1 MYVESAAVIPGM
13 KADLIPCL
21 AQRRPLNNELELATM
36 NITKYLLYGAL
47 AAISYVML
55 LAWNTDY
62 PQVVDFGAPAP
73 SPVPLIS
80 PPENTTVTDIPTQFP
95 DSPVSSTSSESVA
108 VSEPNESVTVS
119 EPTANISSTTVISVS
134 TDTLEID
141 IDLIGGD
148 ITYLALPKHLRQLD
162 VSNDPFVLLE
172 SSPGRSYVAQSGLIG
187 RDGIDNSGRA
197 VYQSSSTSYRLNE
210 DENALDV
217 DLVTTTAGGVQ
228 VIKRFGFNRGSY
240 LIDVTFIVDNQSG
253 AEWQG
258 NAFGQVKRDAFDDP
272 SGAGFFSRSYLGF
285 VATSDDDPYIKIPFG
300 DVADGAGSVD
310 MNGGWI
316 GFSQKYF
323 LSAWIPSTET
333 TNRFNTRTNN
343 INQYFGE
350 FTSSSFVVPARSTG
364 SQTVQFYAGPKEKNS
379 LAEISPNLDL
389 NVDYGFLW
397 FLANPI
403 YWLLAQINSII
414 GNYGVSIIILTFI
427 VKGLL
432 FKLSEKQF
440 QSMAGMRRLMPKMQQ
455 LKDSYADDKMKLQQ
469 ATMALY
475 KKEKINPLG
484 GCLPLLAQ
492 MPVFIALYWVL
503 LESVELRHAPFVFWL
518 NDLSVRDPFF
528 VLPLLMGITM
538 FLQMRLNPPPADPMQ
553 AKVMQFM
560 PVMMTGMFLFF
571 PSGLVLYWVTN
582 SVLGILQQWY
592 ITRKI
597 EASYEAKKAT

>member
-13 KADLIPCL
+13 KAGLIPCL

-62 PQVVDFGAPAP
+62 PQVVDFVAPPP
-73 SPVPLIS
+73 SPVPSIS
-80 PPENTTVTDIPTQFP
+80 PPENTTVTDIPTQLP
-95 DSPVSSTSSESVA
+95 DSPAAPS
-108 VSEPNESVTVS
+108 PNESVTVS
-119 EPTANISSTTVISVS
+119 EPTSNISSTNVISVS

-187 RDGIDNSGRA
+187 RDGIDNTGRA
-197 VYQSSSTSYRLNE
+197 FYSSNATSYRMGE
-210 DENALDV
+210 DEGSLTV
-217 DLVTTTAGGVQ
+217 DLFTETDGGLP

-240 LIDVTFIVDNQSG
+240 LIDISFIVDNQFS
-253 AEWQG
+253 AEWEG

-285 VATSDDDPYIKIPFG
+285 VGTSDDDPYMKIPFG
-300 DVADGAGSVD
+300 DVADGAGSFD

-316 GFSQKYF
+316 GFSQKHF

-455 LKDSYADDKMKLQQ
+455 IKDSYADDKMKLQQ

-528 VLPLLMGITM
+528 VLPLLMGATM
-538 FLQMRLNPPPADPMQ
+538 FIQMRLNPPPADPMQ

>member
-108 VSEPNESVTVS
+108 VSEP
-119 EPTANISSTTVISVS
+119 TANISSTNVISVS

-172 SSPGRSYVAQSGLIG
+172 SSPGRNYVAQSGLIG

-240 LIDVTFIVDNQSG
+240 LIDVTFIVDNQSS

-333 TNRFNTRTNN
+333 TNRFNTRINN

-350 FTSSSFVVPARSTG
+350 FTSSSFAVPARSTG

-571 PSGLVLYWVTN
+571 QSGLVLYWLTN

>member
-1 MYVESAAVIPGM
+1 MYVESAAVIRGM
-13 KADLIPCL
+13 KADLTPCL

-518 NDLSVRDPFF
+518 NDLSVTDPFF
-528 VLPLLMGITM
+528 VLPLLMGVTM
-538 FLQMRLNPPPADPMQ
+538 FIQMRLNPPPADPMQ

>member
-1 MYVESAAVIPGM
+1 MYVESADVIPGM

-62 PQVVDFGAPAP
+62 PQVVDFVAPPP
-73 SPVPLIS
+73 SPVPSIS
-80 PPENTTVTDIPTQFP
+80 PPENTTATDIPTQLP
-95 DSPVSSTSSESVA
+95 DSPAAPS
-108 VSEPNESVTVS
+108 PNESVTVS
-119 EPTANISSTTVISVS
+119 EPASNISSTNVISVS

-187 RDGIDNSGRA
+187 RDGIDNTGRA
-197 VYQSSSTSYRLNE
+197 FYSSNATSYRMGE
-210 DENALDV
+210 DEGSLTV
-217 DLVTTTAGGVQ
+217 DLFTETDGGLP

-240 LIDVTFIVDNQSG
+240 LIDISFIVDNQSS

-285 VATSDDDPYIKIPFG
+285 VGTSDDDPYMKIPFG
-300 DVADGAGSVD
+300 DVADGAGSFD

-316 GFSQKYF
+316 GFSQKHF

-414 GNYGVSIIILTFI
+414 GNYGVSIIILTII
-427 VKGLL
+427 VKAFL

-455 LKDSYADDKMKLQQ
+455 IKDSYADDKMKLQQ

-528 VLPLLMGITM
+528 VLPLLMGATM
-538 FLQMRLNPPPADPMQ
+538 FIQMRLNPPPADPMQ

-597 EASYEAKKAT
+597 EASYETKKAT

>member
-62 PQVVDFGAPAP
+62 PQVVDFVAPPP
-73 SPVPLIS
+73 SPVPSIS
-80 PPENTTVTDIPTQFP
+80 PPENTTVTDIPTQLP
-95 DSPVSSTSSESVA
+95 DSPAAPS
-108 VSEPNESVTVS
+108 PNESVTVS
-119 EPTANISSTTVISVS
+119 EPTSNISSTNVISVS

-162 VSNDPFVLLE
+162 VSTDPFVLLE
-172 SSPGRSYVAQSGLIG
+172 SSPGRNYVAQSGLIG
-187 RDGIDNSGRA
+187 RDGIDNTGRA
-197 VYQSSSTSYRLNE
+197 SYSSNATSYRMGE
-210 DENALDV
+210 DEGSLTV
-217 DLVTTTAGGVQ
+217 DLFTETDGGLP

-240 LIDVTFIVDNQSG
+240 LIDISFIVDNQFS
-253 AEWQG
+253 AEWEG

-285 VATSDDDPYIKIPFG
+285 VATSDDDPYMKIPFG
-300 DVADGAGSVD
+300 DVADGAGSFD

-316 GFSQKYF
+316 GFSQKHF

-414 GNYGVSIIILTFI
+414 GNYGVSIIILTII
-427 VKGLL
+427 VKAFL

-455 LKDSYADDKMKLQQ
+455 IKDSYADDKMKLQQ

-528 VLPLLMGITM
+528 VLPLLMGATM
-538 FLQMRLNPPPADPMQ
+538 FIQMRLNPPPADPMQ

-560 PVMMTGMFLFF
+560 PVMMTGLFLFF

>member
-119 EPTANISSTTVISVS
+119 EPTANISLANVISVS

-141 IDLIGGD
+141 IDLNGGD
-148 ITYLALPKHLRQLD
+148 IAYLALPKHLRQLD

-187 RDGIDNSGRA
+187 RDGIDNTGRA
-197 VYQSSSTSYRLNE
+197 FYSSNATSYRMGE
-210 DENALDV
+210 DEGSLTV
-217 DLVTTTAGGVQ
+217 DLFTETDGGLP

-240 LIDVTFIVDNQSG
+240 LIDISFIVDNQSS

-414 GNYGVSIIILTFI
+414 GNYGVSIIILTII

-518 NDLSVRDPFF
+518 NDLSVTDPFF
-528 VLPLLMGITM
+528 VLPLLMGVTM
-538 FLQMRLNPPPADPMQ
+538 FIQMRLNPPPADPMQ

>member
-108 VSEPNESVTVS
+108 VSEPNESVTVL

-187 RDGIDNSGRA
+187 RDGIDNTGRA
-197 VYQSSSTSYRLNE
+197 FYSSNATSYRMGE
-210 DENALDV
+210 DEGSLTVELFTETD
-217 DLVTTTAGGVQ
+217 GGLP
-228 VIKRFGFNRGSY
+228 VIKRFGFNRDSY
-240 LIDVTFIVDNQSG
+240 LIDISFIVDNQSS
-253 AEWQG
+253 ADWQG
-258 NAFGQVKRDAFDDP
+258 NACGQVKRDAFDDP

-503 LESVELRHAPFVFWL
+503 LESVELSHAPFVFWL

-553 AKVMQFM
+553 AKIMQFM
-560 PVMMTGMFLFF
+560 PVMMTAMFLFF
-571 PSGLVLYWVTN
+571 QSGLVLYWLTN

-597 EASYEAKKAT
+597 EASYEAKKTT

>member
-1 MYVESAAVIPGM
+1 M
-13 KADLIPCL
+13 KAGLIPCL

-62 PQVVDFGAPAP
+62 PQVVDFVAPPP
-73 SPVPLIS
+73 SPVPSIS
-80 PPENTTVTDIPTQFP
+80 PPENTTVTDIPTQLP
-95 DSPVSSTSSESVA
+95 DSPAAPS
-108 VSEPNESVTVS
+108 PNESVTVS
-119 EPTANISSTTVISVS
+119 EPTSNISSTNVISVS

-187 RDGIDNSGRA
+187 RDGIDNTGRA
-197 VYQSSSTSYRLNE
+197 FYSSNATSYRMGE
-210 DENALDV
+210 DEGSLTV
-217 DLVTTTAGGVQ
+217 DLFTETDGGLP

-240 LIDVTFIVDNQSG
+240 LIDISFIVDNQFS

-258 NAFGQVKRDAFDDP
+258 NVFGQVKRDAFDDP

-285 VATSDDDPYIKIPFG
+285 VGTSDDDPYMKIPFG
-300 DVADGAGSVD
+300 DVADGAGSFD

-316 GFSQKYF
+316 GFSQKHF

-414 GNYGVSIIILTFI
+414 GNYGVSIIILTII
-427 VKGLL
+427 VKAFL

-455 LKDSYADDKMKLQQ
+455 IKDSYADDKMKLQQ

-528 VLPLLMGITM
+528 VLPLLMGATM
-538 FLQMRLNPPPADPMQ
+538 FIQMRLNPPPADPMQ

>member
-108 VSEPNESVTVS
+108 VS

-553 AKVMQFM
+553 AKIMQFM
-560 PVMMTGMFLFF
+560 PVMMTAMFLFF
-571 PSGLVLYWVTN
+571 QSGLVLYWLTN

>member
-108 VSEPNESVTVS
+108 VSEP
-119 EPTANISSTTVISVS
+119 TANISSTTVISVS

-172 SSPGRSYVAQSGLIG
+172 SSPGRNYVAQSGLIG

-240 LIDVTFIVDNQSG
+240 LIDVTFIVDNQSS

-333 TNRFNTRTNN
+333 TNRFNTRINN

-350 FTSSSFVVPARSTG
+350 FTSSSFAVPARSTG
-364 SQTVQFYAGPKEKNS
+364 SQTVRFYAGPKDQNS

-414 GNYGVSIIILTFI
+414 GNYGVSIIILTII
-427 VKGLL
+427 VKALL

-553 AKVMQFM
+553 AKIMQFM
-560 PVMMTGMFLFF
+560 PVMMTAMFLFF
-571 PSGLVLYWVTN
+571 QSGLVLYWLTN

>member
-62 PQVVDFGAPAP
+62 PQVVDFVAPPP
-73 SPVPLIS
+73 SPVPSIS
-80 PPENTTVTDIPTQFP
+80 PPENTTVTDIPTQLP
-95 DSPVSSTSSESVA
+95 DSPAAPS
-108 VSEPNESVTVS
+108 PNESVTVS
-119 EPTANISSTTVISVS
+119 EPTSNISSTNVISVS

-187 RDGIDNSGRA
+187 RDGIDNTGRA
-197 VYQSSSTSYRLNE
+197 FYSSNATSYRMGE
-210 DENALDV
+210 DEGSLTV
-217 DLVTTTAGGVQ
+217 DLFTETDGGLP

-240 LIDVTFIVDNQSG
+240 LIDISFIVDNQFS
-253 AEWQG
+253 AEWEG

-350 FTSSSFVVPARSTG
+350 FTSSLFVVPARSTG
-364 SQTVQFYAGPKEKNS
+364 SQTVQFYAGPKVKNS

-403 YWLLAQINSII
+403 YWLLSQINSII
-414 GNYGVSIIILTFI
+414 SNYGVSIIILTII
-427 VKGLL
+427 VKALL
-432 FKLSEKQF
+432 FKLSETQF
-440 QSMAGMRRLMPKMQQ
+440 RSMAGMRRLMPKIQQ
-455 LKDSYADDKMKLQQ
+455 LKDSYGDDKMKLQQ
-469 ATMALY
+469 AQMALY
-475 KKEKINPLG
+475 KKEGVNMFG

>member
-1 MYVESAAVIPGM
+1 MYVESAAVIRGM
-13 KADLIPCL
+13 KADLTPCL

-172 SSPGRSYVAQSGLIG
+172 SSPGRNYVAQSGLIG

-210 DENALDV
+210 DENSLDV

-300 DVADGAGSVD
+300 DVEDGAGSVD

-518 NDLSVRDPFF
+518 NDLSVTDPFF
-528 VLPLLMGITM
+528 VLPLLMGVTM
-538 FLQMRLNPPPADPMQ
+538 FIQMRLNPPPADPMQ

>member
-1 MYVESAAVIPGM
+1 MSVESAAVIPGM

-62 PQVVDFGAPAP
+62 PQVVDVGASAP

-95 DSPVSSTSSESVA
+95 DSPISSTSS
-108 VSEPNESVTVS
+108 ESVTVS

-172 SSPGRSYVAQSGLIG
+172 SSPGRNYVAQSGLIG

-197 VYQSSSTSYRLNE
+197 VYQSSSTSYRLRE
-210 DENALDV
+210 DENSLDV
-217 DLVTTTAGGVQ
+217 DLVITTAGGVQ

-240 LIDVTFIVDNQSG
+240 LIDISFIVDNQSS

-300 DVADGAGSVD
+300 DVEDSAGSVD

-333 TNRFNTRTNN
+333 TNRFNTRINN

-350 FTSSSFVVPARSTG
+350 FTSSSFAVPARSTG
-364 SQTVQFYAGPKEKNS
+364 SQTVQFYAGPKHKNS

-414 GNYGVSIIILTFI
+414 GNYGVSIIILTII

-518 NDLSVRDPFF
+518 NDLSVTDPFF
-528 VLPLLMGITM
+528 VLPLLMGVTM
-538 FLQMRLNPPPADPMQ
+538 FIQMRLNPPPADPMQ

>member
-172 SSPGRSYVAQSGLIG
+172 SSPGRNYVAQSGLIG

-197 VYQSSSTSYRLNE
+197 VYQSSSTSYRLRE
-210 DENALDV
+210 DENSLDV

-300 DVADGAGSVD
+300 DVEDSAGSVD

-333 TNRFNTRTNN
+333 TNRFNTRINN

-350 FTSSSFVVPARSTG
+350 FTSSSFAVPARSTG
-364 SQTVQFYAGPKEKNS
+364 SQTVQFYAGPKHKNS

-414 GNYGVSIIILTFI
+414 GNYGVSIIILTII

-518 NDLSVRDPFF
+518 NDLSVTDPFF
-528 VLPLLMGITM
+528 VLPLLMGVTM
-538 FLQMRLNPPPADPMQ
+538 FIQMRLNPPPADPMQ

>member
-1 MYVESAAVIPGM
+1 MCAESAAVTLGT
-13 KADLIPCL
+13 KADLTPCL
-21 AQRRPLNNELELATM
+21 AQRRPRNNELALAIM
-36 NITKYLLYGAL
+36 NITKYLLYAAL

-55 LAWNTDY
+55 LTWNIDY
-62 PQVVDFGAPAP
+62 PPVVDFDSQVPRP
-73 SPVPLIS
+73 ILLSPE
-80 PPENTTVTDIPTQFP
+80 PEEAAATDIPTQVP
-95 DSPVSSTSSESVA
+95 DSPVSSTS
-108 VSEPNESVTVS
+108 NESVT
-119 EPTANISSTTVISVS
+119 ISQPLTSASSASIISVS
-134 TDTLEID
+134 TDTFEID
-141 IDLIGGD
+141 IDLNGAD
-148 ITYLALPKHLRQLD
+148 ITYLALPQYLKQLD
-162 VSNDPFVLLE
+162 VINDPFVLLA
-172 SSPGRSYVAQSGLIG
+172 SSPGRNYVAQSGLIG

-197 VYQSSSTSYRLNE
+197 VYRSSATSYRLNE
-210 DENALDV
+210 DENSLDV
-217 DLVTTTAGGVQ
+217 DLVTTTVEGVQ

-240 LIDVTFIVDNQSG
+240 LIDITFIVDNQSS

-258 NAFGQVKRDAFDDP
+258 NAFGQLKRGAFEDP
-272 SGAGFFSRSYLGF
+272 SSSGGLTRNYLGF
-285 VATSDDDPYIKIPFG
+285 VATSDDDPYMKIDFG
-300 DVADGAGSVD
+300 DVEDGAGSIE

-350 FTSSSFVVPARSTG
+350 FTSSLFVVPARSTG
-364 SQTVQFYAGPKEKNS
+364 SQTVQFYAGPKVKNS

-403 YWLLAQINSII
+403 YWLLSQINSII
-414 GNYGVSIIILTFI
+414 SNYGVSIIILTII
-427 VKGLL
+427 VKALL
-432 FKLSEKQF
+432 FKLSETQF
-440 QSMAGMRRLMPKMQQ
+440 RSMAGMRRLMPKIQQ
-455 LKDSYADDKMKLQQ
+455 LKDSYGDDKMKLQQ
-469 ATMALY
+469 AQMALY
-475 KKEKINPLG
+475 KKEGVNMFG

-597 EASYEAKKAT
+597 EATYEAKKAT

>member
-62 PQVVDFGAPAP
+62 PQVVDFVAPPP
-73 SPVPLIS
+73 SPVPSIS
-80 PPENTTVTDIPTQFP
+80 PPENTTVTDIPTQLP
-95 DSPVSSTSSESVA
+95 DSPAAPS
-108 VSEPNESVTVS
+108 PNESVTVS
-119 EPTANISSTTVISVS
+119 EPTSNISSTNVISVS

-187 RDGIDNSGRA
+187 RDGIDNTGRA
-197 VYQSSSTSYRLNE
+197 FYSSNATSYRMGE
-210 DENALDV
+210 DEGSLTV
-217 DLVTTTAGGVQ
+217 DLFTETDGGLP

-240 LIDVTFIVDNQSG
+240 LIDISFIVDNQFS

-258 NAFGQVKRDAFDDP
+258 NVFGQVKRDAFDDP
-272 SGAGFFSRSYLGF
+272 SGTGVFSRSYIGF
-285 VATSDDDPYIKIPFG
+285 VATSDDDPYMKIPFG
-300 DVADGAGSVD
+300 DVADGAGSFD

-316 GFSQKYF
+316 GFSQKHF

-414 GNYGVSIIILTFI
+414 GNYGVSIIILTII
-427 VKGLL
+427 VKAFL

-455 LKDSYADDKMKLQQ
+455 IKDSYADDKMKLQQ

-528 VLPLLMGITM
+528 VLPLLMGATM
-538 FLQMRLNPPPADPMQ
+538 FIQMRLNPPPADPMQ

>member
-1 MYVESAAVIPGM
+1 MNMTKFSLYAALAVIS
-13 KADLIPCL
+13 
-21 AQRRPLNNELELATM
+21 
-36 NITKYLLYGAL
+36 YL
-47 AAISYVML
+47 ML
-55 LAWNTDY
+55 LAWNEDY

-80 PPENTTVTDIPTQFP
+80 PPENTTVTDIPTQLP
-95 DSPVSSTSSESVA
+95 DSPAAPS
-108 VSEPNESVTVS
+108 PNESVTVS
-119 EPTANISSTTVISVS
+119 EPTANISSTNVISVS

-187 RDGIDNSGRA
+187 RDGIDNTGRA
-197 VYQSSSTSYRLNE
+197 FYSSNATSYRMDE
-210 DENALDV
+210 DEGSLTV
-217 DLVTTTAGGVQ
+217 DLFTETDGGLP
-228 VIKRFGFNRGSY
+228 VIKRFGFNRDSY
-240 LIDVTFIVDNQSG
+240 VIDISFIVDNQSS

-258 NAFGQVKRDAFDDP
+258 NAFGQVKRNVFDDP
-272 SGAGFFSRSYLGF
+272 SVAGFFQRSYLGF
-285 VATSDDDPYIKIPFG
+285 VSTSEDDPYMEFAFEDIEERTE
-300 DVADGAGSVD
+300 SME

-333 TNRFNTRTNN
+333 TNRFTTRTNN
-343 INQYFGE
+343 VNEYFGE
-350 FTSSSFVVPARSTG
+350 FTSSSFTVPA
-364 SQTVQFYAGPKEKNS
+364 QTIGEQAIQFYAGPKDQYS
-379 LAEISPNLDL
+379 LAEISPNLEL

-403 YWLLAQINSII
+403 YWLLTQINSII

-427 VKGLL
+427 VKALL

-455 LKDSYADDKMKLQQ
+455 IKESYGDDRMKQQQ

-518 NDLSVRDPFF
+518 NDLSVSDPFF
-528 VLPLLMGITM
+528 VLPLLMGATM
-538 FLQMRLNPPPADPMQ
+538 FIQMRLNPPPADPMQ

-560 PVMMTGMFLFF
+560 PVMMTGLFLFF

>member
-62 PQVVDFGAPAP
+62 PQVVDVGAPAP

-187 RDGIDNSGRA
+187 RDGIDNTGRA
-197 VYQSSSTSYRLNE
+197 FYSSNATSYRMGE
-210 DENALDV
+210 DEGSLTV
-217 DLVTTTAGGVQ
+217 DLFTETDGGLP

-240 LIDVTFIVDNQSG
+240 LIDISFIVDNQSS

-414 GNYGVSIIILTFI
+414 GNYGVSIIILTII
-427 VKGLL
+427 VKALL

-455 LKDSYADDKMKLQQ
+455 IKDSYADDKMKLQQ

-528 VLPLLMGITM
+528 VLPLLMGATM
-538 FLQMRLNPPPADPMQ
+538 FIQMRLNPPPADPMQ

>member
-217 DLVTTTAGGVQ
+217 DLVTTTAGGGQ

-333 TNRFNTRTNN
+333 TNRFNTRINN

-364 SQTVQFYAGPKEKNS
+364 SQAVQFYAGPKEKNS

-403 YWLLAQINSII
+403 YWLLAQINSLI
-414 GNYGVSIIILTFI
+414 GNYGVSIIILTII
-427 VKGLL
+427 VKAFL

-455 LKDSYADDKMKLQQ
+455 IKDSYADDKMKLQQ

-475 KKEKINPLG
+475 KKEKINPLIG
-484 GCLPLLAQ
+484 AAGVSAVPMAARISHQIGQEENPHSFLLPHA
-492 MPVFIALYWVL
+492 MGPNVAGVIGSAVIAGVFI
-503 LESVELRHAPFVFWL
+503 S
-518 NDLSVRDPFF
+518 
-528 VLPLLMGITM
+528 
-538 FLQMRLNPPPADPMQ
+538 
-553 AKVMQFM
+553 
-560 PVMMTGMFLFF
+560 
-571 PSGLVLYWVTN
+571 LVN
-582 SVLGILQQWY
+582 
-592 ITRKI
+592 
-597 EASYEAKKAT
+597 